1 MHTTYLSTEDV
12 AAKLQVVT
20 KTVRRLVNVEG
31 LPAHRV
37 GRSFRFVESEVDNW
51 IRDRDLSRVTAKQDH
66 SHRDAIRRL
75 VDAAPE
81 LTTAQVDRIAAILN
95 GGK

>member
-12 AAKLQVVT
+12 ATKLQVVT

-31 LPAHRV
+31 LPAPRRQEFPLRRV
-37 GRSFRFVESEVDNW
+37 RGGHLDSRAGSEPNP
-51 IRDRDLSRVTAKQDH
+51 SKPDH

-75 VDAAPE
+75 VDVAPE
-81 LTTAQVDRIAAILN
+81 LTAAQVDRITAILN
-95 GGK
+95 GGN